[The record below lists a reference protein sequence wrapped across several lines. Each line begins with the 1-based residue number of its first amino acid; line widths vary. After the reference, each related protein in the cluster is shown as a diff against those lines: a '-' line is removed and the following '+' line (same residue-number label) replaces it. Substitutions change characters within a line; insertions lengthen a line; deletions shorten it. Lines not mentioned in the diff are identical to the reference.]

1 MLFKIISSR
10 PQFLLKFLF
19 VNKCRNTHRC
29 VCIDHLCNV
38 FQQIY
43 YSYFFQNS
51 NYNVHSIDMIRIQQM
66 NASIYFRICI
76 WMLMQNDTSN
86 SLVKYNILINVE
98 TMFPSHIYD
107 TSNEMQNMGLFFAF
121 FYYAYNDECFFKD
134 PYFQEAIVIFNEIQ
148 EPIVNS
154 NGLHNPQHFYDA
166 TQCFQITYNKWKNGL
181 VMVIKCNDSLVP
193 ITHIMQHKR
202 EARNF
207 REISK
212 GLHQS

>member
-66 NASIYFRICI
+66 NATIYFRICI

-107 TSNEMQNMGLFFAF
+107 TSNEMQNMGLFFGF
-121 FYYAYNDECFFKD
+121 FYYAYNDECFLKILIFRRRQLYSMKYKSQSSIQMDYIIHSISMMQPSVFKSH
-134 PYFQEAIVIFNEIQ
+134 II
-148 EPIVNS
+148 
-154 NGLHNPQHFYDA
+154 NGRMAWSWLSS
-166 TQCFQITYNKWKNGL
+166 
-181 VMVIKCNDSLVP
+181 VMILLFP
-193 ITHIMQHKR
+193 
-202 EARNF
+202 
-207 REISK
+207 
-212 GLHQS
+212 